1 MILLVGSTDRWRL
14 RMASLTWPYLT
25 SANEHWRAA
34 VIGRAGGK
42 GRVYSIKLPFEIET
56 ENKSRPSISTDIY
69 HLDTAPSKLAK
80 KGVFF
85 RKQRCV
91 PTIIGVSGRRL
102 SKWLS
107 RDLIRL
113 RGRGGWR
120 LLRRVWNSN
129 ANRLWGTPPQPV
141 PHSPRQ
147 RTAGHLR
154 PQRPAAQQDKTVGRT
169 ELPRRDQTCRIVR
182 LRPSIGS

>member
-1 MILLVGSTDRWRL
+1 
-14 RMASLTWPYLT
+14 MAL
-25 SANEHWRAA
+25 ANGVLDAA
-34 VIGRAGGK
+34 VPDKRERALARGRHRGGPAV
-42 GRVYSIKLPFEIET
+42 RVGFIPSNCLSKSKQRTNHGHLYLPIY
-56 ENKSRPSISTDIY
+56 ILSTP
-69 HLDTAPSKLAK
+69 HHRNSLKRACS
-80 KGVFF
+80 F

-107 RDLIRL
+107 RELIRL

-129 ANRLWGTPPQPV
+129 ANRLWGTPPRPV
-141 PHSPRQ
+141 PHSHRQ